1 MKVSI
6 FFSSTLRARA
16 PKLAAA
22 LCLMLAAALASVCA
36 RSPVALARQQ
46 PSQSEQ
52 KSLSKKDRDRGLDML
67 KTVKDDLKEFYYDPN
82 IRGMDLDARF
92 KVAEDRVRQANSNG
106 EIFSIIAGLLVELND
121 SHTYFIPPVRMTK
134 VDYGWRMQMIGDKCY
149 VVDVVAGSDA
159 ERKGMKAGDEVW
171 SIDGFEPTRE
181 NLWKIKYSYY
191 VLRPRQGMRVVLQDP
206 EGRQRELAVMAK
218 FDPQTP
224 VLFWEKKKKKD
235 EEAEPPPFYEP
246 GGGVIIWKM
255 ASFAVPEKEVDEALK
270 RVRPFKSLVLDLR
283 GNGGGYEKTLLRML
297 GYFFDRDVKL
307 GDIRRRRGTR
317 QLVAKSQGG
326 RAFAGR
332 LVVLVDSNSA
342 SAAELFAR
350 TIQLEKRG
358 TILGDR
364 SSGKVM
370 RSMLH
375 GEAAERGTFDYFTFV
390 PFAVSVTDADITMS
404 DGKGLEG
411 EGVAPDELVLPTH
424 DDLARG
430 LDPVLSRAAALA
442 GTSLDPRQA
451 GALFP
456 RLRKSAVGE
465 SESDEDKDDKDSK
478 DDKNGK
484 DSKDD
489 KDKKKG

>member
-1 MKVSI
+1 M
-6 FFSSTLRARA
+6 
-16 PKLAAA
+16 
-22 LCLMLAAALASVCA
+22 
-36 RSPVALARQQ
+36 
-46 PSQSEQ
+46 
-52 KSLSKKDRDRGLDML
+52 
-67 KTVKDDLKEFYYDPN
+67 
-82 IRGMDLDARF
+82 
-92 KVAEDRVRQANSNG
+92 
-106 EIFSIIAGLLVELND
+106 
-121 SHTYFIPPVRMTK
+121 
-134 VDYGWRMQMIGDKCY
+134 
-149 VVDVVAGSDA
+149 
-159 ERKGMKAGDEVW
+159 
-171 SIDGFEPTRE
+171 
-181 NLWKIKYSYY
+181 
-191 VLRPRQGMRVVLQDP
+191 
-206 EGRQRELAVMAK
+206 
-218 FDPQTP
+218 
-224 VLFWEKKKKKD
+224 
-235 EEAEPPPFYEP
+235 
-246 GGGVIIWKM
+246 
-255 ASFAVPEKEVDEALK
+255 
-270 RVRPFKSLVLDLR
+270 
-283 GNGGGYEKTLLRML
+283 
-297 GYFFDRDVKL
+297 
-307 GDIRRRRGTR
+307 
-317 QLVAKSQGG
+317 AKSQGD

-370 RSMLH
+370 RSILH

-390 PFAVSVTDADITMS
+390 PFAVSITDADITMS

-442 GTSLDPRQA
+442 GAALDPRQA